1 MERFV
6 ESIEVLVPK
15 GRTLRIRNGKGSEIG
30 VSEGCAWVTQESD
43 TADKVLEAGDTFRL
57 DRDGLALA
65 YACRATRVVVKAT
78 RFGAAFSV
86 THGAGYREYAA
97 SVWNSM
103 MAELFRWIRDRI
115 AARLGS
121 FGSLVSR
128 VG

>member
-15 GRTLRIRNGKGSEIG
+15 GCTLRIRNGKGSELRALQ
-30 VSEGCAWVTQESD
+30 GCVWVAQED
-43 TADKVLEAGDTFRL
+43 DIADQVLKAGDTFRL

-65 YACRATRVVVKAT
+65 YAFHASRVVFAAT
-78 RFGAAFSV
+78 KFGAAFSV
-86 THGAGYREYAA
+86 TLGAGYREYAA
-97 SVWNSM
+97 SVWKSM
-103 MAELFRWIRDRI
+103 MAELFRGIRDRI

-121 FGSLVSR
+121 FGSLFSR